1 MFARIRTKIILLRSL
16 YLNCAYLYLIM
27 IAKNLAFNVATP
39 TFRIQYPALV
49 SAISLFQYTFI
60 VFNLVCCYKFA
71 DQLSHVDGADR
82 GADLSMTYS
91 IRNSIKKAGIIA
103 FNYPTYHYQS
113 VRIWDLCQSGGGLRL
128 LWFLLNFNNFH
139 DEGITILHTT
149 F

>member
-1 MFARIRTKIILLRSL
+1 MLARIRTKIILLHSL
-16 YLNCAYLYLIM
+16 YLNCAYLHLIM

-39 TFRIQYPALV
+39 TIRIQYPALV
-49 SAISLFQYTFI
+49 RAISLFQYTFI

-71 DQLSHVDGADR
+71 YQLSHVDSADR

-91 IRNSIKKAGIIA
+91 IRNGIKNAGIIG
-103 FNYPTYHYQS
+103 FNYPTYHDQS

-128 LWFLLNFNNFH
+128 LCFLLCFNNFY
-139 DEGITILHTT
+139 DEGIAIFHTT